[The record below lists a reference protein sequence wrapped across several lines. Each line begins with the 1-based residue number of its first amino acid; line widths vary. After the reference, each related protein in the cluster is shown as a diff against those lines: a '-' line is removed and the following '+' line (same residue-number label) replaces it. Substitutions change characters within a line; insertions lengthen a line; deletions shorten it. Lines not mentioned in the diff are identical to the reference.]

1 VEFRNAIR
9 KLNLGISSKEI
20 DKLMV
25 MIDANK
31 DGLIDYNEFVSKFS
45 VTTHEDFMSL
55 RIKDKLAKLKELM
68 ILHMHSVIDAFRYVS
83 NCSLNSSYVVRC
95 G

>member
-1 VEFRNAIR
+1 MEFRNAIR

-31 DGLIDYNEFVSKFS
+31 DGLIDYNEFLAKFS
-45 VTTHEDFMSL
+45 VTKHEEF
-55 RIKDKLAKLKELM
+55 
-68 ILHMHSVIDAFRYVS
+68 
-83 NCSLNSSYVVRC
+83 
-95 G
+95 